1 MAERPKTDKKPA
13 LFARMQT
20 AYAAFVNGREKGLIG
35 RQRLAVYI
43 YSTLIVA
50 IGIPL
55 NLLGWTGPENGFY
68 TALNTAHLIV
78 AVSLFAG
85 YCLRRIPLTWA
96 LGTLIVATH
105 LEIAGE
111 MLFSAFHPSDYRMM
125 LIVAN
130 MILATVTVMLALV
143 AYMRYLPYIACAL
156 MMGTYIAC
164 ACITQSP
171 SLWNFSLLFV
181 LIFSIVA
188 LLGERLVKNIHILYR
203 ENEILRQEEYAIMEL
218 LELDKKQMMAFAE
231 LSKGEADDVRTT
243 ELMDMI
249 GKDARRNLY
258 ASARRQIRQEQT
270 RMDAVKR
277 QFPEL
282 THSEQEI
289 CRLILQGK
297 KLSEMCDMLH
307 KTRGNI
313 TSQRAHIREKL
324 GLDRKDDLKSA
335 LQKRMKGDDNCAS
348 E

>member
-1 MAERPKTDKKPA
+1 MADNSKTGKKPS
-13 LFARMQT
+13 LFTRLRVAYT
-20 AYAAFVNGREKGLIG
+20 AFIDGREKGLIG
-35 RQRLAVYI
+35 RQRFAVYI

-50 IGIPL
+50 VGIPL
-55 NLLGWTGPENGFY
+55 NLLGWTGPENEFY

-96 LGTLIVATH
+96 LGILIVATH
-105 LEIAGE
+105 LEIAAE

-125 LIVAN
+125 LIVAD
-130 MILATVTVMLALV
+130 MILAAITVMLALV
-143 AYMRYLPYIACAL
+143 AYMRYLPYIACTL
-156 MMGTYIAC
+156 MMGTDIAC
-164 ACITQSP
+164 AWITQST
-171 SLWNFSLLFV
+171 SLWNFCLLFV
-181 LIFSIVA
+181 VIFSLVTQ
-188 LLGERLVKNIHILYR
+188 LGERLVKNIHILYR

-243 ELMDMI
+243 ELMNII

-313 TSQRAHIREKL
+313 TSQRAHIREKF
-324 GLDRKDDLKSA
+324 GLDRKDDLKSV
-335 LQKRMKGDDNCAS
+335 LQKRMKSEDNCTS